1 MGLPGHRRTSSDKR
15 RRASHF
21 ALKAVNV
28 TVDAKTGTA
37 HLPHHPAP
45 GATEY
50 RGIPIHIK
58 GRDRKL
64 EKLLKK
70 SSGTATEKPEKKK

>member
-1 MGLPGHRRTSSDKR
+1 M
-15 RRASHF
+15 
-21 ALKAVNV
+21 KAATV
-28 TVDAKTGTA
+28 TVDAKTGLA
-37 HLPHHPAP
+37 HLPHRAAP

-70 SSGTATEKPEKKK
+70 SSPKKPDEPSDEKPEKA